1 MAVYRAPFPTPESR
15 RPTWRLLRQDI
26 LFIEPPS
33 HQPACA
39 SSMMEYTSA
48 SFVAGFLLTLLW
60 LLSSETKKG
69 GRYGKPGSSTGK
81 AHRRHA
87 RSLWF
92 PTDVFGLFSNNVGP
106 FLRNLVLS
114 GPLSQSHFN
123 DSRLSQAQ
131 IQISD

>member
-60 LLSSETKKG
+60 LLSSERKKEG
-69 GRYGKPGSSTGK
+69 ATG
-81 AHRRHA
+81 
-87 RSLWF
+87 
-92 PTDVFGLFSNNVGP
+92 
-106 FLRNLVLS
+106 NLVPVQERPTVVMLDHC
-114 GPLSQSHFN
+114 GFRPMFLGCSQTMWAHSYVIW
-123 DSRLSQAQ
+123 S
-131 IQISD
+131 